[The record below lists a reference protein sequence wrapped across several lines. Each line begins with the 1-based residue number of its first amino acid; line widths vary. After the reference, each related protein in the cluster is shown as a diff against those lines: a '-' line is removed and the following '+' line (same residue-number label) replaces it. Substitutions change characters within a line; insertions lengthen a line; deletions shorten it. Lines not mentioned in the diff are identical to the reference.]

1 MAGADQL
8 RGIDEW
14 REDSC
19 TPTEGRVRVE
29 GASGRC
35 EGNTRGRCQGKVR
48 GEKVRGEGARGRC
61 EGKVRGKGA
70 RERCETKV
78 RVEGARRVRVAQK
91 CPSANTHT
99 REAAHLD
106 GERDMR
112 LCIAARAKGS

>member
-1 MAGADQL
+1 MYAD
-8 RGIDEW
+8 RG
-14 REDSC
+14 
-19 TPTEGRVRVE
+19 E
-29 GASGRC
+29 GASGGREWPVRGEY
-35 EGNTRGRCQGKVR
+35 EGKVPRKGARGRCQGKVR

>member
-1 MAGADQL
+1 MYAD
-8 RGIDEW
+8 RG
-14 REDSC
+14 
-19 TPTEGRVRVE
+19 E
-29 GASGRC
+29 GASG
-35 EGNTRGRCQGKVR
+35 GREWPVR
-48 GEKVRGEGARGRC
+48 GEYEGKVPRKGARGEGARG
-61 EGKVRGKGA
+61 
-70 RERCETKV
+70 RCETKV

>member
-1 MAGADQL
+1 MAGA
-8 RGIDEW
+8 RGI
-14 REDSC
+14 R
-19 TPTEGRVRVE
+19 GE
-29 GASGRC
+29 GAKERC
-35 EGNTRGRCQGKVR
+35 EGKVPR
-48 GEKVRGEGARGRC
+48 KGARGEGARGRC

-106 GERDMR
+106 GERDIR